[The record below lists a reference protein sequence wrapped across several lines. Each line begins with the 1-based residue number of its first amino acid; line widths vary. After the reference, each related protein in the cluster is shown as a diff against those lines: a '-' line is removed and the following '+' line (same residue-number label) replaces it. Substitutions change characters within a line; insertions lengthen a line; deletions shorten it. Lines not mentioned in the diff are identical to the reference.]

1 MGLQEIQEAGVEMVC
16 FSEGES
22 GSKGLIVVAIKASTA
37 LSLCGICRIAVITVA
52 SSSFLEKLIYKF
64 LTPDVWKAFIL
75 FVRSLCIFA
84 PKVWASTVC
93 HIIKFEPGNIHNP
106 MPI

>member
-37 LSLCGICRIAVITVA
+37 LSLG
-52 SSSFLEKLIYKF
+52 
-64 LTPDVWKAFIL
+64 
-75 FVRSLCIFA
+75 FVQ
-84 PKVWASTVC
+84 
-93 HIIKFEPGNIHNP
+93 
-106 MPI
+106 